1 MVFIL
6 IYFFFCSQLRS
17 IKNKEDRKNKRKS
30 NDKIIEQL
38 LKSLIDGEIVE
49 NEELN
54 LISDILKNYED
65 PIPVVKEFDKII
77 KCKKKIILNLAYK

>member
-17 IKNKEDRKNKRKS
+17 IKNKEDGKNKRKS

-54 LISDILKNYED
+54 LISDNLKNCED

-77 KCKKKIILNLAYK
+77 KCKEKIILNLAYK